1 MKKFWIRV
9 EANECE
15 FYWRILEKIL
25 LSSGI
30 QTQELLGEMMR
41 ERCCRALEDIRA
53 VLDDDTL
60 DDPSCFQRIER
71 IVTVYEALGAGGGSR
86 HDF

>member
-1 MKKFWIRV
+1 M
-9 EANECE
+9 
-15 FYWRILEKIL
+15 

>member
-1 MKKFWIRV
+1 MKKFWIRG

-15 FYWRILEKIL
+15 FSWRILENIL

>member
-1 MKKFWIRV
+1 MKWNIV
-9 EANECE
+9 CD
-15 FYWRILEKIL
+15 
-25 LSSGI
+25 SSG
-30 QTQELLGEMMR
+30 ELPPAQLIPGK
-41 ERCCRALEDIRA
+41 
-53 VLDDDTL
+53 LDRKVVPLTLLVGDRSYVDDETL

>member
-1 MKKFWIRV
+1 MKKFWIRG

-15 FYWRILEKIL
+15 FSWRILEKIL

-60 DDPSCFQRIER
+60 DDPSCFHRIER